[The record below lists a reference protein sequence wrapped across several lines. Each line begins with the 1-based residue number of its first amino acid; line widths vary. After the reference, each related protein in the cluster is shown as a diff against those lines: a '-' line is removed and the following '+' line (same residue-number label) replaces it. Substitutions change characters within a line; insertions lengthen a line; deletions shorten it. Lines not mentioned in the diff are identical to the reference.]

1 MQIIKRTEAIE
12 RTKSFPGGE
21 ELRRYY
27 LPSQN
32 PLEIIE
38 TLIPSGV
45 SQTPHAHKLV
55 REAMLVLEGKVIVAE
70 IVSGVRKEYELN
82 AGDFAVFNP
91 GSCHMMSNQS
101 NTSAR
106 TLTFKF
112 LGVKKNSKLFA
123 TDKIEECTGLI
134 KSTEGNLTQNKR
146 I

>member
-1 MQIIKRTEAIE
+1 MNIIRYKDAPLRKE
-12 RTKSFPGGE
+12 KDF
-21 ELRRYY
+21 RRYY
-27 LPSQN
+27 LPPQD

-38 TLIPSGV
+38 TIIPSGV
-45 SQTPHAHKLV
+45 SQTLHIHKLV
-55 REAMLVLEGKVIVAE
+55 REAMLVLEGTVIVAE

-101 NTSAR
+101 NASAR